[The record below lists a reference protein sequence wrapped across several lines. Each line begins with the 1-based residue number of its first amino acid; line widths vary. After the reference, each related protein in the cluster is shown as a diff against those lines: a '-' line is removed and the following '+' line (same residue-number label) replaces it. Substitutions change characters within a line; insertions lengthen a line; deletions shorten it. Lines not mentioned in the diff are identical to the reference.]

1 MKLVRFIKLVK
12 IMHQLISRD
21 SKGKI
26 RVVEMTTDWNDEE
39 HAFGIYRTTY
49 QLNGKR
55 TEQPAIYIRV
65 GKASRTLREQLELEY
80 KSNMK
85 KYLDKGY
92 KLLEKS
98 IDQYTEDDLHTIIG
112 DVVTDSSGFAK
123 HMLAKQADKV
133 KDSSIEKVKVWAVSR
148 KIDGVRCS
156 FYWKDGEVKS
166 ASRGGGDYDYST
178 YQLREHPTL
187 IKFLQEH
194 PDWVLDGEL
203 YKHGKSLQQI
213 SGAARME
220 KVATGC
226 DWLEYY
232 VYDIMAPEVP
242 FSERLKMLE
251 TLAFELNLG
260 FNPEREWEK
269 DELRIQIIPQEI
281 VCEDNKKDQIMGLHN
296 QYVSEGWEGCVAR
309 DVSKPYKYGGR
320 GMEMVKF
327 KMYQDAEFEI
337 TGISEGLRP
346 EDMCF
351 TLITEDGIEFKAKPM
366 GSRELKEQYRED
378 LDKLIGK
385 MATVKYFYL
394 SDEGTP
400 LQPVLKAIRDYD

>member
-1 MKLVRFIKLVK
+1 
-12 IMHQLISRD
+12 MHQLISRD

-26 RVVEMTTDWNDEE
+26 RVVEISFKWDDSQKGFII
-39 HAFGIYRTTY
+39 HRTTG
-49 QLNGKR
+49 QLRGKM
-55 TEQPAIYIRV
+55 TEQPDILITK
-65 GKASRTLREQLELEY
+65 GKASRTIKEQLELEY
-80 KSNMK
+80 KSNVK

-98 IDQYTEDDLHTIIG
+98 LDEYSDDELNEIIG

-133 KDSSIEKVKVWAVSR
+133 KDSSIEKVKTWAVSR

-166 ASRGGGDYDYST
+166 ASRGGGHYDYST
-178 YQLREHPTL
+178 YQLREHPAL
-187 IKFLQEH
+187 IKLLSEN
-194 PDWVLDGEL
+194 PTWVLDGEL

-220 KVATGC
+220 KTAGGC

-232 VYDIMAPEVP
+232 IYDVMIPDAPFED
-242 FSERLKMLE
+242 RLQCLTDITE
-251 TLAFELNLG
+251 LLNLS
-260 FNPEREWEK
+260 FDPEREWKK
-269 DELRIQIIPQEI
+269 DELRVQIVPH
-281 VCEDNKKDQIMGLHN
+281 VLVTGDNKKDQIMELHN
-296 QYVSEGWEGCVAR
+296 QYVAEGWEGCVAR

-320 GMEMVKF
+320 GQEMIKF

-337 TGISEGLRP
+337 TGISEGLRE

-351 TLITEDGIEFKAKPM
+351 TLVTDTGIEFKAKPM
-366 GSRELKEQYRED
+366 GSRELKQQYRND
-378 LDKLIGK
+378 LNNLIGK

-394 SDEGTP
+394 SDDGTP
-400 LQPVLKAIRDYD
+400 LQPVLKAIRDYE

>member
-1 MKLVRFIKLVK
+1 MHYLV
-12 IMHQLISRD
+12 
-21 SKGKI
+21 SKDAKNKI
-26 RVVEMTTDWNDEE
+26 RVVVMSAGWDEE
-39 HAFGIYRTTY
+39 QHGYVIHRTTY
-49 QLNGKR
+49 QLGGKH
-55 TEQPAIYIRV
+55 TPQPDIWIYK
-65 GKASRTLREQLELEY
+65 GKASRTLKEQLNLEY

-92 KLLEKS
+92 KLLEKP
-98 IDQYTEDDLHTIIG
+98 IDQYSEEELHSIIG

-133 KDSSIEKVKVWAVSR
+133 KDSSIEKVDTWVVSR

-166 ASRGGGDYDYST
+166 ASRGGGDYDPST
-178 YQLREHPTL
+178 YQLREHPDMIEL
-187 IKFLQEH
+187 LSKH

-220 KVATGC
+220 KTAGGC

-232 VYDIMAPEVP
+232 IYDVMIPNTTFE
-242 FSERLKMLE
+242 ERLKVLEEITLQLE
-251 TLAFELNLG
+251 TG
-260 FNPEREWEK
+260 FLPEREWSEN
-269 DELRIQIIPQEI
+269 ELRVQVVPQEI
-281 VCEDNKKDQIMGLHN
+281 VTGKNKKEQIMELHN
-296 QYVSEGWEGCVAR
+296 QYVAEGWEGCVAR
-309 DVSKPYKYGGR
+309 DASKPYKYGGR

-351 TLITEDGIEFKAKPM
+351 TLVTDDGIEFKAKPM
-366 GSRELKEQYRED
+366 GSRELKEQYRAN
-378 LDKLIGK
+378 LPNLVGKL
-385 MATVKYFYL
+385 ATVKYFYL
-394 SDEGTP
+394 SDDGTP
-400 LQPVLKAIRDYD
+400 LQPVLKAIRDYE

>member
-1 MKLVRFIKLVK
+1 
-12 IMHQLISRD
+12 MHQLISRD

-26 RVVEMTTDWNDEE
+26 RVVEMFAEWNDAE

-49 QLNGKR
+49 QYGGKR
-55 TEQPAIYIRV
+55 TEQPAIFVRF
-65 GKASRTLREQLELEY
+65 GKAARTLREQLELEY

-98 IDQYTEDDLHTIIG
+98 IDDYSEGELQEIIG

-133 KDSSIEKVKVWAVSR
+133 KDSSIEKVKMWAVSK

-166 ASRGGGDYDYST
+166 ASRGGGDYDCST
-178 YQLREHPTL
+178 YQLREHPLLRSILST
-187 IKFLQEH
+187 H

-220 KVATGC
+220 KTAAGSN
-226 DWLEYY
+226 WIEYY
-232 VYDIMAPEVP
+232 VYDIMVPDLP
-242 FSERLKMLE
+242 FSDRYVLLH
-251 TLAFELNLG
+251 ELTELIG
-260 FNPEREWEK
+260 QESFNPEKEWNKE
-269 DELRIQIIPQEI
+269 DLRMQVVPHVFITG
-281 VCEDNKKDQIMGLHN
+281 DNKKDQIMDLHN
-296 QYVSEGWEGCVAR
+296 QYVAEGWEGCVAR

-327 KMYQDAEFEI
+327 KSYKDDCFKVI
-337 TGISEGLRP
+337 GIEGGLRGS
-346 EDMCF
+346 EDMVF
-351 TLITEDGIEFKAKPM
+351 ILETDDGKTFKAKPF
-366 GSRELKEQYRED
+366 GDRNQKQEYWDNFEEKYKGQ
-378 LDKLIGK
+378 IGECK
-385 MATVKYFYL
+385 FFYY
-394 SDEGTP
+394 SDEGVP
-400 LQPVLKAIRDYD
+400 LQPSFKAFRYDLD

>member
-1 MKLVRFIKLVK
+1 MHYLVTKDAKDKV
-12 IMHQLISRD
+12 
-21 SKGKI
+21 
-26 RVVEMTTDWNDEE
+26 RVVEMSAGWDESQ
-39 HAFGIYRTTY
+39 HGYVIHRTTY
-49 QLNGKR
+49 QLGGKK
-55 TEQPAIYIRV
+55 TSQPDIWIYK
-65 GKASRTLREQLELEY
+65 GKASRTLKEQLNLEY

-92 KLLEKS
+92 KLLDKPLV
-98 IDQYTEDDLHTIIG
+98 QYTNEELHEVIG

-133 KDSSIEKVKVWAVSR
+133 KDSSIEKVEEWAISR

-166 ASRGGGDYDYST
+166 ASRGGGDYDPST
-178 YQLREHPTL
+178 YQLREHPEL
-187 IKFLQEH
+187 IKLLKNH

-220 KVATGC
+220 KTAKGC

-232 VYDIMAPEVP
+232 LYDVMIPNATFRERYEILNIIS
-242 FSERLKMLE
+242 SELKLE
-251 TLAFELNLG
+251 
-260 FNPEREWEK
+260 FNPEREWK
-269 DELRIQIIPQEI
+269 NDELRMQLVPQEF
-281 VCEDNKKDQIMGLHN
+281 VSGDNKKDQIMELHN
-296 QYVSEGWEGCVAR
+296 QYVAEGWEGCVAR
-309 DVSKPYKYGGR
+309 DTSKPYKYGGR
-320 GMEMVKF
+320 GMEMIKF

-351 TLITEDGIEFKAKPM
+351 TLVTDDGIEFKAKPM
-366 GSRELKEQYRED
+366 GSRELKEQYRAD
-378 LDKLIGK
+378 LLHLIGK
-385 MATVKYFYL
+385 LATVKYFYL
-394 SDEGTP
+394 SDDGTP
-400 LQPVLKAIRDYD
+400 LQPVLKAIRDYE

>member
-1 MKLVRFIKLVK
+1 
-12 IMHQLISRD
+12 MHQLISRD

-26 RVVEMTTDWNDEE
+26 RVVEISFKWDDSQKGFII
-39 HAFGIYRTTY
+39 HRTTG
-49 QLNGKR
+49 QLRGKM
-55 TEQPAIYIRV
+55 TEQPDILITK
-65 GKASRTLREQLELEY
+65 GKASRTIKEQLELEY
-80 KSNMK
+80 KSNVK

-98 IDQYTEDDLHTIIG
+98 LDEYSDDKLNEIIG

-133 KDSSIEKVKVWAVSR
+133 KDSSIEKVKTWAVSR

-166 ASRGGGDYDYST
+166 ASRGGGHYDYST
-178 YQLREHPTL
+178 YQIREHPAL
-187 IKFLQEH
+187 IKLLSEN
-194 PDWVLDGEL
+194 PGWVLDGEL

-220 KVATGC
+220 KTAAGC

-232 VYDIMAPEVP
+232 IYDVMIPDAPFED
-242 FSERLKMLE
+242 RLQCLTDITE
-251 TLAFELNLG
+251 LLNLS
-260 FNPEREWEK
+260 FNPEREWKK
-269 DELRIQIIPQEI
+269 DELRIQIVPH
-281 VCEDNKKDQIMGLHN
+281 VLVTGNNKKDQIMELHN
-296 QYVSEGWEGCVAR
+296 QYVAEGWEGCVAR
-309 DVSKPYKYGGR
+309 DISKPYKYGGR
-320 GMEMVKF
+320 GQEMVKF

-337 TGISEGLRP
+337 TGISEGLRE

-351 TLITEDGIEFKAKPM
+351 TLVTDTGIEFKAKPM
-366 GSRELKEQYRED
+366 GSRELKQQYRND
-378 LDKLIGK
+378 LNDLIGK

-394 SDEGTP
+394 SDDGTP
-400 LQPVLKAIRDYD
+400 LQPVLKAIRDYE

>member
-1 MKLVRFIKLVK
+1 
-12 IMHQLISRD
+12 MHQLISRD
-21 SKGKI
+21 NKGKI
-26 RVVEMTTDWNDEE
+26 RVVEMFTEWNEAE

-49 QLNGKR
+49 QYGGKR
-55 TEQPAIYIRV
+55 TEQPAIFVRM
-65 GKASRTLREQLELEY
+65 GKAARSLREQLELEY
-80 KSNMK
+80 KSNLK

-92 KLLEKS
+92 KLLQDF
-98 IDQYTEDDLHTIIG
+98 IDEYTEQELQEIIG

-133 KDSSIEKVKVWAVSR
+133 KDSSIEKVKCWAVSK

-166 ASRGGGDYDYST
+166 ASRGGGNYDAST
-178 YQLREHPTL
+178 YQIREHPAL
-187 IKFLQEH
+187 IKLLSEH

-220 KVATGC
+220 KTAGGC

-232 VYDIMAPEVP
+232 LYDVMIPDAPFED
-242 FSERLKMLE
+242 RLQCLTDITE
-251 TLAFELNLG
+251 LLNLS
-260 FNPEREWEK
+260 FIPEREWQK
-269 DELRIQIIPQEI
+269 DELRVQIVPH
-281 VCEDNKKDQIMGLHN
+281 VLVVGANKKKQIMTLHDM
-296 QYVSEGWEGCVAR
+296 YVEEGWEGCVAR

-320 GMEMVKF
+320 GQEMVKF

-337 TGISEGLRP
+337 TGISEGLRE

-351 TLITEDGIEFKAKPM
+351 VLITDTGIKFKAKPM
-366 GSRELKEQYRED
+366 GSRELKQQYRND
-378 LDKLIGK
+378 LNNLIGK

-394 SDEGTP
+394 SDDGTP
-400 LQPVLKAIRDYD
+400 LQPVLKAIRDYE

>member
-1 MKLVRFIKLVK
+1 
-12 IMHQLISRD
+12 MHQLISRD

-26 RVVEMTTDWNDEE
+26 RVVELHACWDDSQ

-49 QLNGKR
+49 QYQGKK
-55 TEQPAIYIRV
+55 TEQPTIYISK

-80 KSNMK
+80 NSNMK

-92 KLLEKS
+92 KLLEKEVDCYS
-98 IDQYTEDDLHTIIG
+98 ETELQEIIG
-112 DVVTDSSGFAK
+112 NVVTDSSGFAK

-133 KDSSIEKVKVWAVSR
+133 KDSSIEKVKTWAVSR

-178 YQLREHPTL
+178 SEIRTHPIFIEL
-187 IKFLQEH
+187 FKQH
-194 PDWVLDGEL
+194 PNWVLDSEL

-220 KVATGC
+220 KTAVGNG
-226 DWLEYY
+226 WIEYY
-232 VYDIMAPEVP
+232 VYDIMIPEMP
-242 FSERLKMLE
+242 FIERYNLLHELE
-251 TLAFELNLG
+251 LFLG
-260 FNPEREWEK
+260 QEHFNPEIEWSK
-269 DELRIQIIPQEI
+269 DALRVHVVPHVFVSGE
-281 VCEDNKKDQIMGLHN
+281 NKKDQIMNLHN

-309 DVSKPYKYGGR
+309 DVSKAYKYGGR
-320 GMEMVKF
+320 GQEMIKF

-337 TGISEGLRP
+337 TGLSEGLRP

-366 GSRELKEQYRED
+366 GSRELKEQYREN

-385 MATVKYFYL
+385 MATVKFFYL

>member
-1 MKLVRFIKLVK
+1 MHWLV
-12 IMHQLISRD
+12 SRD

-26 RVVEMTTDWNDEE
+26 RVVEMSTAWDEE
-39 HAFGIYRTTY
+39 QKAFGIYRTTY
-49 QLNGKR
+49 QYGGKR
-55 TEQPAIYIRV
+55 TEQPVIYINV

-92 KLLEKS
+92 KLLDKHIEM
-98 IDQYTEDDLHTIIG
+98 YTEDELNEIIG
-112 DVVTDSSGFAK
+112 AVVTDSSGFAK

-166 ASRGGGDYDYST
+166 ASRGGGDYDPST
-178 YQLREHPTL
+178 YQLREHPKM
-187 IKFLQEH
+187 IEWFKQH
-194 PDWVLDGEL
+194 PDWILDGEL

-220 KVATGC
+220 KTAAGC

-232 VYDIMAPEVP
+232 VYDIMIPELP
-242 FSERLKMLE
+242 FENRFGMLKILQG
-251 TLAFELNLG
+251 FLG
-260 FNPEREWEK
+260 QDKFNPEKEWTEE
-269 DELRIQIIPQEI
+269 DLRVQVIPHVWVEG
-281 VCEDNKKDQIMGLHN
+281 DNKKDQIMELHN
-296 QYVSEGWEGCVAR
+296 QYVAEGWEGCVAR

-320 GMEMVKF
+320 GQEMVKF

-337 TGISEGLRP
+337 TGLSEGLRP

-351 TLITEDGIEFKAKPM
+351 TLKTEDGIEFKAKPM

-378 LDKLIGK
+378 LDNLIGK
-385 MATVKYFYL
+385 MATVKFFYL

-400 LQPVLKAIRDYD
+400 LQPVLKAIRDYE

>member
-1 MKLVRFIKLVK
+1 
-12 IMHQLISRD
+12 MHQFISRD

-26 RVVEMTTDWNDEE
+26 RVVQMHAEWNDAE
-39 HAFGIYRTTY
+39 HAFGIYKTTGQY
-49 QLNGKR
+49 GGKQ
-55 TEQPAIYIRV
+55 TEQPTVFVRC
-65 GKASRTLREQLELEY
+65 GKAARTVREQLELEY
-80 KSNMK
+80 KANMK

-92 KLLEKS
+92 KLLSKH
-98 IDQYTEDDLHTIIG
+98 IDEYSEQELQEIIG

-133 KDSSIEKVKVWAVSR
+133 KDTAIEKVKTWAVSR

-156 FYWKDGEVKS
+156 FYWKDGEVKT
-166 ASRGGGDYDYST
+166 ASRGGGHYDYST
-178 YQLREHPTL
+178 YQIREHPLLHSILST
-187 IKFLQEH
+187 H

-220 KVATGC
+220 KTVAGC
-226 DWLEYY
+226 DWIEYY
-232 VYDIMAPEVP
+232 VYDIMIPDAT
-242 FSERLKMLE
+242 FADRYKLLHQ
-251 TLAFELNLG
+251 LAELIGQEN
-260 FNPEREWEK
+260 FNPEKEWNE
-269 DELRIQIIPQEI
+269 DDLRMHVVPHVFITG
-281 VCEDNKKDQIMGLHN
+281 DSKKDQIIDLHN

-309 DVSKPYKYGGR
+309 DISKPYKYGGR
-320 GMEMVKF
+320 GNEMVKF

-351 TLITEDGIEFKAKPM
+351 TLKTEDGIEFKAKPM

-385 MATVKYFYL
+385 MATVKFFYL

-400 LQPVLKAIRDYD
+400 LQPVLKAIRDYE

>member
-1 MKLVRFIKLVK
+1 
-12 IMHQLISRD
+12 MHWFVSRD
-21 SKGKI
+21 GKGKI
-26 RVVEMTTDWNDEE
+26 RVVEMSAAWDEE
-39 HAFGIYRTTY
+39 QHAFGIYRTTY
-49 QLNGKR
+49 QYGGKK
-55 TEQPAIYIRV
+55 TEQPVIYVSV

-92 KLLEKS
+92 KQLDKS
-98 IDQYTEDDLHTIIG
+98 IDMYEEQELQEVIG

-133 KDSSIEKVKVWAVSR
+133 KDSSIEKVKCWAVSK

-166 ASRGGGDYDYST
+166 ASRGGGDYDPST
-178 YQLREHPTL
+178 YQLREHPLLRSILST
-187 IKFLQEH
+187 H

-220 KVATGC
+220 KTAAGC

-232 VYDIMAPEVP
+232 VYDIMVPELS
-242 FSERLKMLE
+242 FSERYILLNE
-251 TLAFELNLG
+251 LAELINQEE
-260 FNPEREWEK
+260 FNPEKEWSEE
-269 DELRIQIIPQEI
+269 DLRIQVVPHIF
-281 VCEDNKKDQIMGLHN
+281 VLGDNKKDQIMELHN
-296 QYVSEGWEGCVAR
+296 QYVAEGWEGCVAR
-309 DVSKPYKYGGR
+309 DASKPYKYGGR
-320 GMEMVKF
+320 GQEMVKF

-351 TLITEDGIEFKAKPM
+351 TLKTEDGIEFKAKPM

-378 LDKLIGK
+378 LPNLIGK
-385 MATVKYFYL
+385 MATVKFFYL

-400 LQPVLKAIRDYD
+400 LQPVLKAIRDYE

>member
-1 MKLVRFIKLVK
+1 
-12 IMHQLISRD
+12 MHQLISRD

-26 RVVEMTTDWNDEE
+26 RVVEMKTDWDEAQ

-49 QLNGKR
+49 QYGGKK
-55 TEQPAIYIRV
+55 TEQPTIYISV

-80 KSNMK
+80 RSNLK

-92 KLLEKS
+92 KQLDKGLEFYS
-98 IDQYTEDDLHTIIG
+98 EAELQEIIG

-166 ASRGGGDYDYST
+166 ASRGGGDYDPST

-187 IKFLQEH
+187 VKFLSDN
-194 PDWVLDGEL
+194 PNIVLDGEL

-220 KVATGC
+220 KTAGGC

-232 VYDIMAPEVP
+232 IYDVMVPDAPFED
-242 FSERLKMLE
+242 RLKCLNDIKE
-251 TLAFELNLG
+251 TLGLG
-260 FNPEREWEK
+260 FDPEREWSEN
-269 DELRIQIIPQEI
+269 ELRMQMVPHEI
-281 VCEDNKKDQIMGLHN
+281 VTGDNKKEQIMELHN
-296 QYVSEGWEGCVAR
+296 QYVAEGWEGCVAR
-309 DVSKPYKYGGR
+309 DVSKAYKYGGR
-320 GMEMVKF
+320 GQEMIKF
-327 KMYQDAEFEI
+327 KSYKDDCFRVI
-337 TGISEGLRP
+337 GIEEGLRGA
-346 EDMCF
+346 EDMVF
-351 TLITEDGIEFKAKPM
+351 VLETEEGKTFKAKPF
-366 GSRELKEQYRED
+366 GDREQKQEYWNNFEEKYKGQ
-378 LDKLIGK
+378 IGECK
-385 MATVKYFYL
+385 FFYY
-394 SDEGTP
+394 SDDGVP
-400 LQPVLKAIRDYD
+400 LQPSFKAFRYDLD